1 MRCFECCS
9 GLKRRACLYVLLAI
23 FTAIILF
30 AVFFSNSPGEE
41 VFQVSDCGVLSIEG
55 RMPIDC
61 VERLVEEDTAYTL
74 SEIDLHANDG
84 YVISALFRVPKTEEQ
99 LCGAVILPGATVSK
113 EGGQHLAGE
122 LAGIGYA
129 SIALDQRNLC
139 VIDFEKDYQLFAS
152 GDVPAEYLML
162 SDALHAVDFLISQPE
177 VDARKII
184 IIGESNGG
192 RIAIIAA
199 AMHQEIRMVIG
210 ISTSGYN
217 TGEQIPKNAPDNMR
231 KFYYSID
238 PDTYL
243 PLLPPKKLVLIHA
256 DNDPIIPLELA
267 ERTYQKADE
276 PKALHVVSGNMHGY
290 GNQMQPVLKK
300 ELLSFRKAR

>member
-1 MRCFECCS
+1 MRCFEYCS
-9 GLKRRACLYVLLAI
+9 DLKRRACLYVLLAI
-23 FTAIILF
+23 FAAIILF
-30 AVFFSNSPGEE
+30 AVFFSNSPTEE
-41 VFQVSDCGVLSIEG
+41 VFQVSDCGVRSIEG
-55 RMPIDC
+55 QMPVDY
-61 VERLVEEDTAYTL
+61 VEHIVEENTAYTL

-84 YVISALFRVPKTEEQ
+84 AVISALFRVPTTEDQ

-113 EGGQHLAGE
+113 EGEQHLAGE
-122 LAGIGYA
+122 LAELGYA

-152 GDVPAEYLML
+152 GDVPVEYLML
-162 SDALHAVDFLISQPE
+162 SDALHAVDFLITQPG

-199 AMHQEIRMVIG
+199 SMHPEIRMVIG

-217 TGEQIPKNAPDNMR
+217 TKEEIPKNAPDNMR

-243 PLLPPKKLVLIHA
+243 PLLPPKKLVLMHA
-256 DNDPIIPLELA
+256 NNDPIIPLELA

-276 PKALHVVSGNMHGY
+276 PKALHVVSGNAHGY
-290 GNQMQPVLKK
+290 SNQMQPVLKK
-300 ELLSFRKAR
+300 ELLSLRKAR